1 MKQNL
6 ASQDL
11 SAISV
16 PPRKRKAA
24 GIGVFSSDTDY
35 LLNRKLLMH
44 APNSVVITSNYSSCL
59 HRKVIVGKYF

>member
-6 ASQDL
+6 ASQNL

-44 APNSVVITSNYSSCL
+44 APTRLSSLAVIAAVY
-59 HRKVIVGKYF
+59 IGKYF